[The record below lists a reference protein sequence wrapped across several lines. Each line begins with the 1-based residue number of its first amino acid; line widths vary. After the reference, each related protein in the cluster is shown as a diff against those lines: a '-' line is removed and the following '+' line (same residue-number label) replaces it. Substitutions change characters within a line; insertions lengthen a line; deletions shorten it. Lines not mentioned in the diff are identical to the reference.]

1 MSMSMD
7 KVFHESQAEC
17 PICLDLKREYLRRQW
32 RSVGGLFAAEAP
44 YSLTL
49 KLLAD
54 NVSSTG
60 CEGCAL
66 LFQAADRIKKDY
78 ALGFRNVVV
87 EFLKDE
93 QRPGLSIK
101 LTMYHPVHTQL
112 GDWETAQ
119 HNPDLHIAVHTGPSK
134 QFPDRE
140 WEYRISSPEYEIFLP
155 FSGSESE
162 YEIIDF

>member
-1 MSMSMD
+1 MAMSMD
-7 KVFHESQAEC
+7 NAFHESDADC

-49 KLLAD
+49 KLLSEKL
-54 NVSSTG
+54 SSTG
-60 CEGCAL
+60 CEGCDV
-66 LFQAADRIKKDY
+66 LFQAADRIKKKY
-78 ALGFRNVVV
+78 ALGFRNAVV

-101 LTMYHPVHTQL
+101 LTMLHPLHTQL
-112 GDWETAQ
+112 GDWEKAQ
-119 HNPDLHIAVHTGPSK
+119 DNADLEVAVHTGPSK
-134 QFPDRE
+134 QSPNRE

-155 FSGSESE
+155 LSGSESE
-162 YEIIDF
+162 GELT